1 MTKGLLALNIVLLLA
16 VGILYLLFFT
26 KKDKAGDTITSRPA
40 IDTASGWLHTP
51 IAYFEI
57 DSVEENFLLARQMR
71 DEVAK
76 NEEQLEDSITRL
88 RTAFQLEGQKFREE
102 RSKLTPDEVS
112 KAETYFYERDQLIK
126 SIEKGLNAEHE
137 KYYMTMKQS
146 IVTQIKNYCKQFNK
160 DRKYAYIIA
169 KEPGFFYYTDEAY
182 NITAELVK
190 GLNEYYSKK
199 KKN

>member
-1 MTKGLLALNIVLLLA
+1 MNKGLLALNIVLLLA
-16 VGILYLLFFT
+16 VGVLYFLFFT
-26 KKDKAGDTITSRPA
+26 KKDKAGDTIIPRPA
-40 IDTASGWLHTP
+40 FDTSSRWHHTP
-51 IAYFEI
+51 VAYFEI

-76 NEEQLEDSITRL
+76 NEEQLEDSINRL
-88 RTAFQLEGQKFREE
+88 KTGFQLEGQKFREG
-102 RSKLTPDEVS
+102 RSKLTPEEIT
-112 KAETYFYERDQLIK
+112 KAEAYFYERDLLIK
-126 SIEKGLNAEHE
+126 NIEKGLNAEHE

-146 IVTQIKNYCKQFNK
+146 IVTQIKNYCKEFNK